1 MKEADTKHI
10 SKVLDLSLFDI
21 MELSDESIVDANL
34 FLDLYYHLL
43 DNAKLRKLLKE
54 DNYSPPFL
62 FSLDK
67 IKDIAMEI
75 KADGEWV
82 NDSQTQSEYIGVCNG
97 LNYLIDELE
106 KIERNNNG

>member
-21 MELSDESIVDANL
+21 MELSDEGIVDANL
-34 FLDLYYHLL
+34 FDDLYYHLL

-62 FSLDK
+62 ASLEK
-67 IKDIAMEI
+67 IKNIAIDI
-75 KADGEWV
+75 KDDDEWV
-82 NDSQTQSEYIGVCNG
+82 NDSHSSYEHKGICDG
-97 LNYLIDELE
+97 LDLLVEELE
-106 KIERNNNG
+106 ELERNNNG

>member
-1 MKEADTKHI
+1 MPYGIATKCYQYR
-10 SKVLDLSLFDI
+10 KD
-21 MELSDESIVDANL
+21 NL
-34 FLDLYYHLL
+34 IFT
-43 DNAKLRKLLKE
+43 LKQ
-54 DNYSPPFL
+54 
-62 FSLDK
+62 

-106 KIERNNNG
+106 KIERNK